1 MNDNEESHE
10 ANDRSKNEPDLIIA
24 LAKGMSVR
32 AAAKTSGF
40 SERSVYRRLQD
51 PQFLKRVSD
60 AQSALLRQGLG
71 RAISKVPVA
80 WETLS
85 DVATD
90 SENDN
95 ARVIAART
103 ILELSH
109 KLGEGGTAAKRI
121 ESIEQRLR
129 DLEVSQNEQ

>member
-1 MNDNEESHE
+1 
-10 ANDRSKNEPDLIIA
+10 
-24 LAKGMSVR
+24 
-32 AAAKTSGF
+32 
-40 SERSVYRRLQD
+40 
-51 PQFLKRVSD
+51 
-60 AQSALLRQGLG
+60 LG
-71 RAISKVPVA
+71 RAVSKVPLA

-85 DVATD
+85 DVASD

-109 KLGEGGTAAKRI
+109 KLGEGKTVAKQI

-129 DLEVSQNEQ
+129 DLESQDEQ

>member
-1 MNDNEESHE
+1 MRNNEKSKENNQSF
-10 ANDRSKNEPDLIIA
+10 KNEPELIIA

-32 AAAKTSGF
+32 AAAKASGF

-51 PQFLKRVSD
+51 PPFLSKVSN

-71 RAISKVPVA
+71 RAVSKVPLA

-85 DVATD
+85 DVASD

-109 KLGEGGTAAKRI
+109 KLGEGKTVAKQI

-129 DLEVSQNEQ
+129 DLESQDEQ